1 MRFLADESCDFS
13 VVRALRKG
21 GHDVKAIAEMSP
33 GISDEEVAE
42 LSADKMRI
50 LITEDKDFGQMVYA
64 KSQASAGVIFI
75 RFPANA
81 RLSMPDTIVR
91 LVGEQGEKLHRRF
104 VVVRP
109 ARIRITGIPLF
120 VTGKHMA

>member
-1 MRFLADESCDFS
+1 MRFLADEGCDFC
-13 VVRALRKG
+13 VVRALRKA

-33 GISDEEVAE
+33 GISDEEVAM
-42 LSADKMRI
+42 LSAGEMRI
-50 LITEDKDFGQMVYA
+50 LLTEDKDFGQMVYA

-81 RLSMPDTIVR
+81 RQSMSDMIVR
-91 LVGEQGEKLHRRF
+91 LADEYGDELHRRF

-109 ARIRITGIPLF
+109 GRVRITGIPLF
-120 VTGKHMA
+120 ATEI